1 MTDLDL
7 RGATSNVLH
16 ECFTLNYLS
25 LPLFFFKNFVVFLDR
40 GIGLI
45 VGIYVP
51 MMIVTNVIITC

>member
-25 LPLFFFKNFVVFLDR
+25 TSLFLKNFVVFLDR